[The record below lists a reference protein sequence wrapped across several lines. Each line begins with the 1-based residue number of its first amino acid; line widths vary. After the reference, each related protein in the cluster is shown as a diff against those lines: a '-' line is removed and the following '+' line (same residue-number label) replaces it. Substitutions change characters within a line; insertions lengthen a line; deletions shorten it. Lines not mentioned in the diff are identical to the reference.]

1 MFYPIL
7 DARPSGIANEP
18 RSPTHDRT
26 TPVIT
31 TNEFAC
37 ISHLH
42 NRRFGEGWWGEGYST
57 SLIAHS
63 VADRLSHHNERNL
76 PGGVSLFFRLYGWR
90 GHLRGLHTWVAV
102 WPARHACAAALPFSF
117 ATIFRPVPESR
128 RRSSC
133 LTVEPHHFFQNES
146 ETINGAES
154 TPWVL
159 VRRVVSFYCGR
170 NCTLPSCF

>member
-1 MFYPIL
+1 MFYPIFL
-7 DARPSGIANEP
+7 ARPSVLLTNPGHQRMIAP
-18 RSPTHDRT
+18 

-57 SLIAHS
+57 ESYRAL
-63 VADRLSHHNERNL
+63 
-76 PGGVSLFFRLYGWR
+76 GGGSTEAITRTKPTWGRLFFRLYGWR

-117 ATIFRPVPESR
+117 ATIF
-128 RRSSC
+128 
-133 LTVEPHHFFQNES
+133 
-146 ETINGAES
+146 
-154 TPWVL
+154 
-159 VRRVVSFYCGR
+159 
-170 NCTLPSCF
+170 